1 MKKLLLILASVMCL
15 ALLAGCGAGKNDESA
30 SQKVL
35 KVGLDPNFPPFEYYQ
50 QSTDTYTG
58 FDVELM
64 QALANSMGYGKVE
77 FVNTG
82 LKDLVSGLEAG
93 KYDVIASGLSITP
106 ERQKRIDFS
115 DPYLNDGFRIA
126 VTPESESGGS
136 LNDLDGKTVAVK
148 NESFALDLVKGYGK
162 AGKIIET
169 ASIEEAINKVIDGE
183 ADCTVISKSAGSFFI
198 TNGYG
203 GKIKF
208 AGADLA
214 NDKVALAVQK
224 GNTKLLESLNTALAD
239 YRKTQT
245 FDQLK
250 KTYFGDNM

>member
-15 ALLAGCGAGKNDESA
+15 ALLAGCGAGK
-30 SQKVL
+30 
-35 KVGLDPNFPPFEYYQ
+35 
-50 QSTDTYTG
+50 
-58 FDVELM
+58 
-64 QALANSMGYGKVE
+64 
-77 FVNTG
+77 
-82 LKDLVSGLEAG
+82 
-93 KYDVIASGLSITP
+93 
-106 ERQKRIDFS
+106 
-115 DPYLNDGFRIA
+115 
-126 VTPESESGGS
+126 
-136 LNDLDGKTVAVK
+136 
-148 NESFALDLVKGYGK
+148 
-162 AGKIIET
+162 IIET
-169 ASIEEAINKVIDGE
+169 ASIEEAINKVIEGE

-245 FDQLK
+245 FDQMK
-250 KTYFGDNM
+250 KRILGIICKQ